1 MPRLDLVQS
10 LLKPEAYHP
19 SPSEVKVHETHIS
32 WVFLAGDYA
41 YKVKKP
47 VHFNF
52 LDFSTLALRQFY
64 CTEEVRLNE
73 RFSDSL
79 YLGVVPITEHDAYQQ
94 LIMDGIGQPIEY
106 AIKMRRFNESDLL
119 SYRIINEQLSEE
131 DIENL
136 ARSIATFHLERAE
149 PLTSSPANVGF
160 IHPHVLANFEMLRS
174 IDTSELQIDTDVLS
188 HIEGWANFR
197 FESLK
202 EVMGHRHQNG
212 LIRECHGDL
221 HLMNIVMLD
230 HEPVPFDGIEFSLPL
245 RWIDI
250 ANEVAFLL
258 MDLEVNNRNDLA
270 YAFLNRYLEYTGDY
284 EGLKLHSYFKAYRA
298 MVRAKVNAI
307 ELQQTHMQDQHQH
320 FVTVVQTY
328 LEYAYQLTQKKN
340 KPFLIIMCGLSG
352 SGKSHVARR
361 LALTLGAIHIR
372 SDVIRKK
379 LKGYAPL
386 ETTRSPEGSPIYTD
400 DITEKTYQELLKIAE
415 VSLGSD
421 FNTILDAT
429 YLKLSHR
436 TAAIDYAKRL
446 GFKPLILLCQTSP
459 SIAKQRILDRVRLK
473 LDPSEASLS
482 VYENQSRLFN
492 PLETYELSHTLI
504 ISTDQLINI
513 KEIAEH
519 VERNAETLQSQ

>member
-1 MPRLDLVQS
+1 MPCLDLVQS

-19 SPSEVKVHETHIS
+19 RPNEVKLHETHIS

-64 CTEEVRLNE
+64 CVEEVRLNG
-73 RFSDSL
+73 RFSNGL
-79 YLGVVPITEHDAYQQ
+79 YLGVVPITEHDAHQH
-94 LIMDGIGQPIEY
+94 LIMDGIGQPVEY
-106 AIKMRRFNESDLL
+106 AIKMRRFNDIELL
-119 SYRIINEQLSEE
+119 SYRIINDQLSEK
-131 DIENL
+131 DIEHL

-149 PLTSSPANVGF
+149 PLTSTLANVCF
-160 IHPHVLANFEMLRS
+160 IHPHVLANFEILHS
-174 IDTSELQIDTDVLS
+174 IQTAELQIDADVLS
-188 HIEGWANFR
+188 YIEGWANAR
-197 FESLK
+197 FDSLK
-202 EVMGHRHQNG
+202 EVMRNRHHNG

-270 YAFLNRYLEYTGDY
+270 YAFLNRYLEHTGDY

-307 ELQQTHMQDQHQH
+307 ELQQTQMQDQRQH
-320 FVTVVQTY
+320 FVTVIQTY
-328 LEYAYQLTQKKN
+328 LEYAYQLTQKKH
-340 KPFLIIMCGLSG
+340 KPFLVMMCGLSG
-352 SGKSHVARR
+352 SGKSHVAHR

-379 LKGYAPL
+379 LKGYGPL
-386 ETTRSPEGSPIYTD
+386 DTTRSPEGSDIYTD
-400 DITEKTYQELLKIAE
+400 DISEKTYQELLKIAE
-415 VSLGSD
+415 LSLGSD

-429 YLKLSHR
+429 YLKLSQR
-436 TAAIDYAKRL
+436 TAAIDYAKQL
-446 GFKPLILLCQTSP
+446 GFTPLILLCQASP
-459 SIAKQRILDRVRLK
+459 PIAKQRILDRERLK

-482 VYENQSRLFN
+482 VYENQSRLFH
-492 PLETYELSHTLI
+492 PLGTYELSHTLI

-513 KEIAEH
+513 KEIEDH
-519 VERNAETLQSQ
+519 IKRNAETL